1 MSHVNFWIKN
11 VPGRGDYK
19 CEDPKKKSSCFP
31 EELEASG
38 WKNKRGE
45 QKEMTSESGEG
56 SAFRALLSC

>member
-45 QKEMTSESGEG
+45 QKEMTSES
-56 SAFRALLSC
+56 